1 MIIGVTLF
9 IRYYKPSQFWESWII
24 LRIDVRGN
32 LHYTIVIE
40 IIRRKSFIE
49 PIGMHT

>member
-9 IRYYKPSQFWESWII
+9 IRDYRPSQFWESWII
-24 LRIDVRGN
+24 LRIDVRGY
-32 LHYTIVIE
+32 LYYTIVIE
-40 IIRRKSFIE
+40 ITRRKSFIE

>member
-9 IRYYKPSQFWESWII
+9 IRDYKPSQFWESWII
-24 LRIDVRGN
+24 LRIDVRGY
-32 LHYTIVIE
+32 LYYTIVIE
-40 IIRRKSFIE
+40 ITRRKSFIE

>member
-9 IRYYKPSQFWESWII
+9 IIDYKPSQFWESSIM
-24 LRIDVRGN
+24 LKVDVTRN
-32 LHYTIVIE
+32 LHCIIVIE
-40 IIRRKSFIE
+40 IIRRISFKD